1 MPVPPWAK
9 QNMATAAS
17 SPTPSSRP
25 PPARKRA
32 RHPFLSG
39 GLSGGLEI
47 VITYPLEFIK
57 NSLQTQPGRYAG
69 PRDALVSNLRA
80 HGPTVLY
87 RGIPSWLLFAFPRSA
102 IRFTVFDQ
110 TAAALDTQMGIAGEA
125 GGAAAGGSA
134 RTGGDGGAARQ
145 RVVRDLLAGIV
156 AGVVEAFTC
165 LTPNQNLAIKLTHDA
180 NLPATQ
186 QRFTRVRHRRR
197 EAEKSREEPRRAEKS
212 REEQRRAETRG
223 DGFIPDVVCADRCCG
238 NHQRREEGSHAAA
251 TVYDG

>member
-1 MPVPPWAK
+1 MPSYTVPSCTVAP
-9 QNMATAAS
+9 
-17 SPTPSSRP
+17 
-25 PPARKRA
+25 
-32 RHPFLSG
+32 L
-39 GLSGGLEI
+39 LE
-47 VITYPLEFIK
+47 LIK

-80 HGPTVLY
+80 NGPTVLY

-110 TAAALDTQMGIAGEA
+110 TAAALDTQMGTAGEA
-125 GGAAAGGSA
+125 GGRAGGAVGGAVGGAAAGGSA

-156 AGVVEAFTC
+156 AGVVEAITC

-186 QRFTRVRHRRR
+186 QRFTRVRHRR
-197 EAEKSREEPRRAEKS
+197 EKSREEPRRAEKS

-223 DGFIPDVVCADRCCG
+223 DGFLP
-238 NHQRREEGSHAAA
+238 
-251 TVYDG
+251 